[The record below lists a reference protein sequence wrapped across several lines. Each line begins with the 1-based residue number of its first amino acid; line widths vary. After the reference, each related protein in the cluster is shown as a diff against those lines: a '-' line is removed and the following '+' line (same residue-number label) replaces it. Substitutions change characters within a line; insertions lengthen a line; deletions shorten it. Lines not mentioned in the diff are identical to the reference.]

1 MAGNSTHPGRSVTSK
16 LSAILLVLCEGGEH
30 TLTEIASSTNLSTST
45 AHRLILQMLAW
56 RLIEREDR
64 SYRISFPL
72 RMVAND
78 YSMPE
83 AGVYAHTVMRALPVL
98 NELSAATRYPA
109 RIGTLRGSDVFT
121 LQLPPNMPTDRVHA
135 EGFLHAVTPAHAA
148 ASGKALLA
156 ISSAGV
162 VDYLI
167 AAGLSTHTRR
177 TITSPEILRRK
188 LSMIRVTQI
197 ATSRHEFENDG
208 SAIACPIFHGGGRV
222 AAAIELSARD
232 LDRELKP
239 AASALWVACRSLSRQ
254 LATDLQLV
262 GPFAIQPR
270 NRSQLHRR

>member
-1 MAGNSTHPGRSVTSK
+1 MAGNSTHPGCSVTSK
-16 LSAILLVLCEGGEH
+16 LSAILLVLCDGGEH
-30 TLTEIASSTNLSTST
+30 TLTEIAGSTNLPTST
-45 AHRLILQMLAW
+45 AHRLIVQMLAW
-56 RLIEREDR
+56 RLIERTEDR
-64 SYRISFPL
+64 TYRIGFPL

-78 YSMPE
+78 YSTPE
-83 AGVYAHTVMRALPVL
+83 ASVYTHTVMRALPVL

-135 EGFLHAVTPAHAA
+135 EGFLHAVPPAHAA

-156 ISSAGV
+156 FSPAGV
-162 VDYLI
+162 VDHLI

-177 TITSPEILRRK
+177 TITSSEILRRN

-197 ATSRHEFENDG
+197 ATSRHEFENDR

-222 AAAIELSARD
+222 ATAIELSARD
-232 LDRELKP
+232 LDRELTP

-254 LATDLQLV
+254 LVTDFHLV
-262 GPFAIQPR
+262 GP
-270 NRSQLHRR
+270 